1 MGDKTSQVD
10 SKISSD
16 IMTRICNDRQSI
28 IGQCYGGVGKIVTLK
43 PAHINIEPLPSTL
56 SSEEDEDD
64 DDDSFLPG
72 TTEESHASPTS
83 MRLYLPKPRSTVQ
96 RRATVTGAS
105 PTGKRP
111 PVNIEQFW
119 EELRTERHLG
129 DGVDGR
135 KEKLYLLRD
144 KSASFGND
152 LSESSFPRPKTC
164 LGIDKTS
171 TRLKSLKKQKLL
183 RVNNNEDRKI
193 KNGACTS
200 EDQTQDKENKIN
212 MNNGQI
218 AEEEIDIDVEQTQRI
233 TEILETINTALVQH
247 RLKEQAHIEQRGSH
261 KHQENP
267 ISSTDVATAVSHHL
281 HTVEVINNLD
291 SEKNKIV
298 LDIIEH
304 EKQNT
309 HILTSPFVC
318 QELNDSFSN
327 FEVSPVFINKLIAT
341 DLENSNNLIST
352 GGFEKHNMN
361 LISVHL
367 TNSIEHSQKSL
378 NILPPVKICITPPE
392 PPPRSIPLLEPIKSN
407 STVTLAGMGQKSKSL
422 YRNKGGKSSSAA
434 SLPSPRSL
442 RERTTL
448 LAKKRN
454 IAVSDLSNV
463 DCEGWLLHRCRSS
476 GTGAVWLKVW
486 FILIGSTFYGFK
498 TPHSPKA
505 DIMIG
510 LSGFTASLAEEVK
523 SRKFAFKIYHTGTV
537 FYFAAETDEELTMWL
552 DCIVLATLKQ
562 DFNKPSVG
570 MDSDCTGVFFSET
583 DDDSDSEKEIEME
596 TRFSSPKM
604 RKLTAGFLGSVNP
617 HHQDKFT
624 SKSIQ
629 NLSEDMKR
637 HYSQKKLGSL
647 KKIAGKS
654 DNGVTTSSQEISV
667 EAASSLDR
675 KYLRFLGGSRNN
687 IVPVPTPQFRI
698 IEKPLPL
705 SRNLKVAD
713 RLDRQIHASNPSLQF
728 PSDMIDYRLAAERLR
743 EFGISRNRQ
752 REDTSGFVTLEE
764 FMLSRQEEE
773 RRQQKCYLHS
783 RSVSNSSSS
792 SGSSTVPSVSSSSST
807 FTPCDNHHA
816 VIEKYEED
824 KWFDANNKQMAR
836 QGSLNSISIE
846 NQNQKLREGTPE
858 KLWINSL
865 CQNEDIKR
873 KPTGFKKNSSTSKLN
888 SNNPSNCGLKNAA
901 QYKPPPVSQGV
912 GSGSKIHPKE
922 PTKMKMAFE
931 MHLGDTTVEKEVSS
945 SKSSKFRD
953 LFFSSKSPK
962 PSLEQPIFPPT
973 HKTLLGSPRLHRA
986 LFRDKRTQGSKGNST
1001 DSASPVSPPSY
1012 CSQKM
1017 NATHTDSNMTAFK
1030 PTMGIS
1036 MIGKKPIRR
1045 VVPPHP
1051 VPSPCLNSPP
1061 PPDYPGLEYP
1071 PVFEPETYT
1080 LSDASTLLRSRPS
1093 HSNSA
1098 AKLHALALL
1107 TTLGREALALL
1118 TALGR
1123 DALDLLTALGRE
1135 ALALLTAL
1143 GREALALLTAFGR
1156 DALDLLTALGR
1167 DALDLLMA
1175 LGRMLHAVIM
1185 LMKLHVVLACIPN
1198 EILRQEEPLLHN
1210 STSKDKIYEEENS
1223 SLRKM
1228 EFPAKHQIENKEKST
1243 PPVGGYSQEQTPQS
1257 RLLVNMVKFLL
1268 SKTCSADGRSLCLRI
1283 SSVTSGYSLYHL

>member
-1 MGDKTSQVD
+1 
-10 SKISSD
+10 
-16 IMTRICNDRQSI
+16 
-28 IGQCYGGVGKIVTLK
+28 GVGKIVTLK

-200 EDQTQDKENKIN
+200 EDQTQDKENVNVNNTTNKIDFEKSHEDKEYELSFNELTYHCLRNKELELLSPLDDYSHKASIDLVGLGGPISELCSTSSSIKNEGHLFANEPQLNLSTTEHNEKKECISSDSSKILNNPLFSSDAAEITQMFPSYADKAKPILLKERGRLDKSYSTPAYDLTDHDDLILKIKNIYCLKEDVHLNVCGVEDQISASNIPQVNTIYCHTPLQNTERDEISQLIPSSKKLLNLEQKIN

-309 HILTSPFVC
+309 HILTSPFVR

-341 DLENSNNLIST
+341 DLENSNNNNNLIST

-498 TPHSPKA
+498 TPQSPKA

-570 MDSDCTGVFFSET
+570 MDSDC
-583 DDDSDSEKEIEME
+583 
-596 TRFSSPKM
+596 
-604 RKLTAGFLGSVNP
+604 KL
-617 HHQDKFT
+617 
-624 SKSIQ
+624 
-629 NLSEDMKR
+629 
-637 HYSQKKLGSL
+637 
-647 KKIAGKS
+647 
-654 DNGVTTSSQEISV
+654 
-667 EAASSLDR
+667 
-675 KYLRFLGGSRNN
+675 
-687 IVPVPTPQFRI
+687 
-698 IEKPLPL
+698 
-705 SRNLKVAD
+705 
-713 RLDRQIHASNPSLQF
+713 
-728 PSDMIDYRLAAERLR
+728 
-743 EFGISRNRQ
+743 
-752 REDTSGFVTLEE
+752 
-764 FMLSRQEEE
+764 
-773 RRQQKCYLHS
+773 
-783 RSVSNSSSS
+783 
-792 SGSSTVPSVSSSSST
+792 
-807 FTPCDNHHA
+807 
-816 VIEKYEED
+816 
-824 KWFDANNKQMAR
+824 
-836 QGSLNSISIE
+836 
-846 NQNQKLREGTPE
+846 
-858 KLWINSL
+858 
-865 CQNEDIKR
+865 
-873 KPTGFKKNSSTSKLN
+873 
-888 SNNPSNCGLKNAA
+888 
-901 QYKPPPVSQGV
+901 
-912 GSGSKIHPKE
+912 
-922 PTKMKMAFE
+922 
-931 MHLGDTTVEKEVSS
+931 
-945 SKSSKFRD
+945 
-953 LFFSSKSPK
+953 
-962 PSLEQPIFPPT
+962 
-973 HKTLLGSPRLHRA
+973 
-986 LFRDKRTQGSKGNST
+986 
-1001 DSASPVSPPSY
+1001 Y
-1012 CSQKM
+1012 C
-1017 NATHTDSNMTAFK
+1017 TI
-1030 PTMGIS
+1030 MG
-1036 MIGKKPIRR
+1036 
-1045 VVPPHP
+1045 
-1051 VPSPCLNSPP
+1051 
-1061 PPDYPGLEYP
+1061 
-1071 PVFEPETYT
+1071 
-1080 LSDASTLLRSRPS
+1080 
-1093 HSNSA
+1093 
-1098 AKLHALALL
+1098 
-1107 TTLGREALALL
+1107 
-1118 TALGR
+1118 
-1123 DALDLLTALGRE
+1123 
-1135 ALALLTAL
+1135 
-1143 GREALALLTAFGR
+1143 
-1156 DALDLLTALGR
+1156 
-1167 DALDLLMA
+1167 
-1175 LGRMLHAVIM
+1175 
-1185 LMKLHVVLACIPN
+1185 
-1198 EILRQEEPLLHN
+1198 
-1210 STSKDKIYEEENS
+1210 
-1223 SLRKM
+1223 
-1228 EFPAKHQIENKEKST
+1228 
-1243 PPVGGYSQEQTPQS
+1243 
-1257 RLLVNMVKFLL
+1257 
-1268 SKTCSADGRSLCLRI
+1268 
-1283 SSVTSGYSLYHL
+1283 

>member
-1 MGDKTSQVD
+1 MFGLY
-10 SKISSD
+10 
-16 IMTRICNDRQSI
+16 
-28 IGQCYGGVGKIVTLK
+28 CYSLYHQLEPRGVSKIVTLK

-111 PVNIEQFW
+111 PVNIEQ
-119 EELRTERHLG
+119 
-129 DGVDGR
+129 
-135 KEKLYLLRD
+135 
-144 KSASFGND
+144 
-152 LSESSFPRPKTC
+152 
-164 LGIDKTS
+164 
-171 TRLKSLKKQKLL
+171 
-183 RVNNNEDRKI
+183 
-193 KNGACTS
+193 
-200 EDQTQDKENKIN
+200 KIN

-247 RLKEQAHIEQRGSH
+247 RLKEQAHIEQRGSN
-261 KHQENP
+261 KNQENP
-267 ISSTDVATAVSHHL
+267 ISSTDVATAISHHL

-309 HILTSPFVC
+309 HILTSPFVR

-327 FEVSPVFINKLIAT
+327 FEVSPVFTNKLIAT
-341 DLENSNNLIST
+341 DLENSNNNLIST

-523 SRKFAFKIYHTGTV
+523 SRKFSFKIYHTGTV

-570 MDSDCTGVFFSET
+570 MDSDSMGEFKFRCVYRTRQGRLVPKARRRAPPIPTNLQFLLTLRPPASKVTSRHCPLQTTFHEKYVLVILKGVFFSET

-629 NLSEDMKR
+629 NLSEDMKG

-687 IVPVPTPQFRI
+687 IVPVPTPQFRSYRRV
-698 IEKPLPL
+698 PTTP
-705 SRNLKVAD
+705 
-713 RLDRQIHASNPSLQF
+713 F

-836 QGSLNSISIE
+836 QGSSNSISIE
-846 NQNQKLREGTPE
+846 NQNQKLREGTLE
-858 KLWINSL
+858 KFWINSL

-986 LFRDKRTQGSKGNST
+986 LFRDKRTQGSKENST
-1001 DSASPVSPPSY
+1001 DSASPVSPPSD

-1080 LSDASTLLRSRPS
+1080 LSDASTLLRSRSS

-1098 AKLHALALL
+1098 AKLHG
-1107 TTLGREALALL
+1107 T
-1118 TALGR
+1118 
-1123 DALDLLTALGRE
+1123 
-1135 ALALLTAL
+1135 
-1143 GREALALLTAFGR
+1143 
-1156 DALDLLTALGR
+1156 
-1167 DALDLLMA
+1167 
-1175 LGRMLHAVIM
+1175 H
-1185 LMKLHVVLACIPN
+1185 
-1198 EILRQEEPLLHN
+1198 LR
-1210 STSKDKIYEEENS
+1210 
-1223 SLRKM
+1223 
-1228 EFPAKHQIENKEKST
+1228 
-1243 PPVGGYSQEQTPQS
+1243 S
-1257 RLLVNMVKFLL
+1257 RTKN
-1268 SKTCSADGRSLCLRI
+1268 
-1283 SSVTSGYSLYHL
+1283 